1 MVRILVDKI
10 PDPIPHISQHIPLA
24 LLFVNLVL
32 TGSAR
37 SQDSHSNID
46 SLSNIKLVST
56 QIIRNVTKHCPESGA
71 WSLGYKGDRLSQS
84 ERSIGQYSQSQGGG
98 EDMSHVGLMNTK
110 EKRQTWLQAIYKCLL
125 CLVSG
130 CICTQVLIGPFL
142 SLLLW
147 SVEAMH
153 CNCGDTISD
162 MTPMIQQSNWYLV
175 IGKFGNQPLHTF
187 YLKCEDR
194 ELASRRNINWSL
206 LNVTGNF

>member
-84 ERSIGQYSQSQGGG
+84 GRSIGQFSQSQDGG

-110 EKRQTWLQAIYKCLL
+110 EKRQTWLQAIYKCPL

-130 CICTQVLIGPFL
+130 CLVHRLWLVHFSHSPSDWLRRCIVIAVTL
-142 SLLLW
+142 SLTWDLW
-147 SVEAMH
+147 YNRVT
-153 CNCGDTISD
+153 DI
-162 MTPMIQQSNWYLV
+162 L
-175 IGKFGNQPLHTF
+175 
-187 YLKCEDR
+187 
-194 ELASRRNINWSL
+194 SL
-206 LNVTGNF
+206 ESLGTNLFTHSI